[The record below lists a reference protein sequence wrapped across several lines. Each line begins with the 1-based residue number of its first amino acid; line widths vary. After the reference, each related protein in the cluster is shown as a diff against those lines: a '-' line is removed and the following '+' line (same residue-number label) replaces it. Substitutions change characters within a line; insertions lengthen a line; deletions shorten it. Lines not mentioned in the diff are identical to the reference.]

1 MKCSALIVT
10 ILIVSIGLSGC
21 SSNGAPAKTS
31 RQQAALITPGMV
43 IEKAMPVD
51 IRVIG
56 SVEAYTAIR
65 VKAQVTGQLM
75 KVQFRQGDDVKAG
88 DPLFLIDPRPF
99 DAAIR
104 EAEAGFAK
112 DTALLRQAEANLR
125 RDTAQEKYA
134 QDQAT
139 RYQKL
144 FSEGVMSKQQTEQFD
159 SDANVRAEA
168 VRADQAAIESAQAA
182 LKADTAN
189 LESAKL
195 QRGYCEIRSPV
206 DGRTGD
212 LRIEEG
218 NLVRS
223 SDAELVTINQVHP
236 VYVTFSVPENRLS
249 EIRKYMAAGP
259 LSVLAGPPGD
269 VNQTETGRLTFID
282 NTVDNTTGTIKL
294 KATFTNANSRLWPGQ
309 FVNVAL
315 RLKTLQNALV
325 VPIRAIQMGQDGE
338 YAYVVK
344 GDQSA
349 EMRPVVTGLRTGE
362 EVVVEKGLEKGETI
376 VVEGQGRLA
385 SGMKVRSKGGRGQ
398 GQ

>member
-1 MKCSALIVT
+1 MKSSALIV
-10 ILIVSIGLSGC
+10 IIPIVSAGLVGC
-21 SSNGAPAKTS
+21 SSSSSAPAKS
-31 RQQAALITPGMV
+31 MRQPAALITPGVV

-56 SVEAYTAIR
+56 SVEAYMAIR

-75 KVQFRQGDDVKAG
+75 KVQFRQGEDVKAG
-88 DPLFLIDPRPF
+88 DPLVLIDPRPF
-99 DAAIR
+99 DAAISQ
-104 EAEAGFAK
+104 AEASIAK

-125 RDTAQEKYA
+125 RDIAQEKYA
-134 QDQAT
+134 RDQAA

-144 FSEGVMSKQQTEQFD
+144 FAEGVMSKQQTEQYD
-159 SDANVRAEA
+159 SDLNVRTEA
-168 VRADQAAIESAQAA
+168 VSADQAAIQSAQAS
-182 LKADTAN
+182 LNSDKAN

-212 LRIEEG
+212 LDIQEG

-259 LSVLAGPPGD
+259 LSVKANPPGD
-269 VNQTETGRLTFID
+269 ASQSEAGQLTFID
-282 NTVDNTTGTIKL
+282 NMVDNTTGTIKL
-294 KATFTNANSRLWPGQ
+294 KATFANANSRLWPGQ

-315 RLKTLQNALV
+315 RLKMLQNALV
-325 VPIRAIQMGQDGE
+325 VPIRGIQMGQDGE
-338 YAYVVK
+338 FAYVVK
-344 GDQSA
+344 GDQTA
-349 EMRPVVTGLRTGE
+349 EMRPVTTGLRVGE

-376 VVEGQGRLA
+376 VLEGQGRLA
-385 SGMKVRSKGGRGQ
+385 PGMRVGSKGRRGQ
-398 GQ
+398 

>member
-1 MKCSALIVT
+1 MKSSALVVITLIVT
-10 ILIVSIGLSGC
+10 AGLLGC
-21 SSNGAPAKTS
+21 SSNGAPAKS
-31 RQQAALITPGMV
+31 LRQQAALITPGVV

-99 DAAIR
+99 DAAIQQ
-104 EAEAGFAK
+104 AEANIAK
-112 DTALLRQAEANLR
+112 DTALLRQAEANMR
-125 RDTAQEKYA
+125 RDIAQEKYA
-134 QDQAT
+134 RDQAA

-144 FSEGVMSKQQTEQFD
+144 FSEGVMSKQQTEQYD
-159 SDANVRAEA
+159 SDANMRVEA
-168 VRADQAAIESAQAA
+168 VGADQAAIESAQAA
-182 LKADTAN
+182 LKADTAS

-195 QRGYCEIRSPV
+195 QRGYCDIRSPV

-212 LRIEEG
+212 LNIQEG

-236 VYVTFSVPENRLS
+236 VYVTFSVPENRLP

-259 LSVLAGPPGD
+259 LSVLASPPGD
-269 VNQTETGRLTFID
+269 ANQTETGRLTFIN
-282 NTVDNTTGTIKL
+282 NTVDSTTGTIKL
-294 KATFTNANSRLWPGQ
+294 KATFANVNSRLWPGQ

-315 RLKTLQNALV
+315 RLKTLQNAV
-325 VPIRAIQMGQDGE
+325 VAPVRAIQMGQDGE
-338 YAYVVK
+338 FAYVVK

-349 EMRPVVTGLRTGE
+349 EMRPVVTGLRLGE

-376 VVEGQGRLA
+376 VIEGQGRLA
-385 SGMKVRSKGGRGQ
+385 PGMKVRSKGGRGQ
-398 GQ
+398 

>member
-1 MKCSALIVT
+1 
-10 ILIVSIGLSGC
+10 
-21 SSNGAPAKTS
+21 
-31 RQQAALITPGMV
+31 
-43 IEKAMPVD
+43 MPVD

-65 VKAQVTGQLM
+65 VKAQVSGQLM

-88 DPLFLIDPRPF
+88 DLLFLIDPRPF

-104 EAEAGFAK
+104 QAEASIAK

-125 RDTAQEKYA
+125 RDVAQEKYA
-134 QDQAT
+134 RDQAA

-144 FSEGVMSKQQTEQFD
+144 FSEGVMSKQQTEQYD
-159 SDANVRAEA
+159 SEANMRAEA
-168 VRADQAAIESAQAA
+168 VGADQAAIESAQAS

-195 QRGYCEIRSPV
+195 ERAYCEIRSPV

-212 LRIEEG
+212 LNIEEG

-236 VYVTFSVPENRLS
+236 VYVTFSVPENRLA
-249 EIRKYMAAGP
+249 EVRKYMAAGP
-259 LSVLAGPPGD
+259 LSVMASPPGD
-269 VNQTETGRLTFID
+269 VSQTETGQLTFID
-282 NTVDNTTGTIKL
+282 NTVDSTTGTIKL
-294 KATFTNANSRLWPGQ
+294 KATFANGNSRLWPGQ
-309 FVNVAL
+309 FVNVSL
-315 RLKTLQNALV
+315 RLKTLQNAVV

-338 YAYVVK
+338 FAYVVK

-349 EMRPVVTGLRTGE
+349 EMRPVTTGLRIGE

-376 VVEGQGRLA
+376 VIEGQGRLA
-385 SGMKVRSKGGRGQ
+385 PGMKVRSKGGRGQ
-398 GQ
+398 

>member
-1 MKCSALIVT
+1 MKSSTLIVITLIVT
-10 ILIVSIGLSGC
+10 AGLLGC
-21 SSNGAPAKTS
+21 SSNGAPAKMS
-31 RQQAALITPGMV
+31 RQQAALITPGVV

-99 DAAIR
+99 DAAIQQ
-104 EAEAGFAK
+104 AEANIAK
-112 DTALLRQAEANLR
+112 DTALLRQAEANMR
-125 RDTAQEKYA
+125 RDIAQEKYA
-134 QDQAT
+134 RDQAA

-144 FSEGVMSKQQTEQFD
+144 FSEGVMSKQQTEQYD
-159 SDANVRAEA
+159 SDANMRVEA
-168 VRADQAAIESAQAA
+168 VGADQAAIESAQAA
-182 LKADTAN
+182 LRADTAN

-195 QRGYCEIRSPV
+195 ERGYCDIRSPV

-212 LRIEEG
+212 LNIQEG

-236 VYVTFSVPENRLS
+236 VYVTFSVPENRLP

-259 LSVLAGPPGD
+259 LSALASPPGD
-269 VNQTETGRLTFID
+269 ANQTETGRLTFIN
-282 NTVDNTTGTIKL
+282 NTVDSTTGTIKL
-294 KATFTNANSRLWPGQ
+294 KATFANGNSRLWPGQ

-315 RLKTLQNALV
+315 RLKTLQNAV
-325 VPIRAIQMGQDGE
+325 VAPVRAIQMGQDGE
-338 YAYVVK
+338 FAYVVK

-349 EMRPVVTGLRTGE
+349 EMRPVVTGLRLGE

-376 VVEGQGRLA
+376 VIEGQGRLA
-385 SGMKVRSKGGRGQ
+385 PGMKVRSKGGRGQ
-398 GQ
+398 

>member
-1 MKCSALIVT
+1 MKSSALII
-10 ILIVSIGLSGC
+10 ILIVSAGLLGC
-21 SSNGAPAKTS
+21 SSSGSAPAKTS
-31 RQQAALITPGMV
+31 RQQAALITPV
-43 IEKAMPVD
+43 VVLEKTMPVD
-51 IRVIG
+51 LRVIG

-65 VKAQVTGQLM
+65 VKAQVSGQLM

-88 DPLFLIDPRPF
+88 DLLFLIDPRPF

-104 EAEAGFAK
+104 QVEAGIAK

-125 RDTAQEKYA
+125 RDVAQEKYA
-134 QDQAT
+134 RDQAA

-159 SDANVRAEA
+159 SDANMRTEA
-168 VRADQAAIESAQAA
+168 VGADRAAIESAQAS

-195 QRGYCEIRSPV
+195 ERAYCEIRAPV

-212 LRIEEG
+212 LNIEEG
-218 NLVRS
+218 NLVRN

-236 VYVTFSVPENRLS
+236 VYVTFSIPENRLA
-249 EIRKYMAAGP
+249 EVRKYMTAGP
-259 LSVLAGPPGD
+259 LSVMASPPGD
-269 VNQTETGRLTFID
+269 VSQTEPGQLTFID

-294 KATFTNANSRLWPGQ
+294 KATFANGNSRLWPGQ

-315 RLKTLQNALV
+315 RLKTLQNAVV

-338 YAYVVK
+338 FAYVVK

-349 EMRPVVTGLRTGE
+349 EMRPVTTGLRVGE

-376 VVEGQGRLA
+376 VIEGQGRLA
-385 SGMKVRSKGGRGQ
+385 PGMKVRSKGGRGQ
-398 GQ
+398 

>member
-1 MKCSALIVT
+1 MKFSALI
-10 ILIVSIGLSGC
+10 IIIPIVLAGLLGC
-21 SSNGAPAKTS
+21 SSSGSAPAKS
-31 RQQAALITPGMV
+31 MRQQAVLITPGVV

-56 SVEAYTAIR
+56 SVEAYMAIR

-75 KVQFRQGDDVKAG
+75 KVYFRQGADVKAG

-99 DAAIR
+99 DAAISQ
-104 EAEAGFAK
+104 AEAGIVK

-125 RDTAQEKYA
+125 RDIAQEKYA
-134 QDQAT
+134 RDQAA

-144 FSEGVMSKQQTEQFD
+144 FAEGVMSKQQTEQYD
-159 SDANVRAEA
+159 SDLNVRTEA
-168 VRADQAAIESAQAA
+168 VSADQAAIQSAQAS
-182 LKADTAN
+182 LNSDKAN
-189 LESAKL
+189 LESAKV

-212 LRIEEG
+212 LQVQEG
-218 NLVRS
+218 NLVRN
-223 SDAELVTINQVHP
+223 SDAELITINQVRP
-236 VYVTFSVPENRLS
+236 VYVTFSVPENRLA

-259 LSVLAGPPGD
+259 LAVLANPPSDASQSEAG
-269 VNQTETGRLTFID
+269 QLTFID
-282 NTVDNTTGTIKL
+282 NMVDSTTGTIKL
-294 KATFTNANSRLWPGQ
+294 KATFANASSRLWPGQ

-315 RLKTLQNALV
+315 RLKMLQNALV

-338 YAYVVK
+338 FAYVVK

-349 EMRPVVTGLRTGE
+349 EMRQVTTGLRVGE

-376 VVEGQGRLA
+376 VLEGQGRLA
-385 SGMKVRSKGGRGQ
+385 PGMKTRGRGGRGQ
-398 GQ
+398 

>member
-1 MKCSALIVT
+1 MRSTALFVT
-10 ILIVSIGLSGC
+10 TLIATAGLLGC
-21 SSNGAPAKTS
+21 ASNGAPAKSS
-31 RQQAALITPGMV
+31 RQQAALITPGLV
-43 IEKAMPVD
+43 VEKTMPVD

-65 VKAQVTGQLM
+65 VKAQVSGQLM

-88 DPLFLIDPRPF
+88 APLFLIDPSPF

-104 EAEAGFAK
+104 QAEASIAK

-125 RDTAQEKYA
+125 RDTAQETYA
-134 QDQAT
+134 RDQAA

-144 FSEGVMSKQQTEQFD
+144 FSEGVMSKQQTEQYD
-159 SDANVRAEA
+159 SDANMRAEA
-168 VRADQAAIESAQAA
+168 VRADQAAIESAQAS
-182 LKADTAN
+182 LKADAAS
-189 LESAKL
+189 LESAKIS
-195 QRGYCEIRSPV
+195 RAYCDIRSPV

-212 LRIEEG
+212 LNIEEG

-236 VYVTFSVPENRLS
+236 IYVTFSVPENRLP

-259 LSVLAGPPGD
+259 LSVVASPPGD
-269 VNQTETGRLTFID
+269 VNQTETGQLTFID
-282 NTVDNTTGTIKL
+282 NTVDSTTGTIKL
-294 KATFTNANSRLWPGQ
+294 KATFANGNSRLWPGQ

-325 VPIRAIQMGQDGE
+325 VPVRAIQMGQDGE
-338 YAYVVK
+338 FAYVVK
-344 GDQSA
+344 DGQSA
-349 EMRPVVTGLRTGE
+349 EMRPVTTGLRIGE

-376 VVEGQGRLA
+376 VIEGQGRLA
-385 SGMKVRSKGGRGQ
+385 PGMKVRSKGGRGQ
-398 GQ
+398 

>member
-1 MKCSALIVT
+1 MKSSAIIVITVIVT
-10 ILIVSIGLSGC
+10 AGMLGC
-21 SSNGAPAKTS
+21 SSSSAPAKST
-31 RQQAALITPGMV
+31 RQQAALITPV
-43 IEKAMPVD
+43 AVVEKTMPVD

-65 VKAQVTGQLM
+65 VKAQVSGQLM

-88 DPLFLIDPRPF
+88 DLLFLIDPRPF
-99 DAAIR
+99 DATIR
-104 EAEAGFAK
+104 QVEASIAK

-134 QDQAT
+134 RDQAA

-144 FSEGVMSKQQTEQFD
+144 FSEGVMSKQQTEQYD
-159 SDANVRAEA
+159 SEANVRSEA

-182 LKADTAN
+182 LKADAAN

-195 QRGYCEIRSPV
+195 QRAYCEIRSPV

-212 LRIEEG
+212 LNIEEG

-223 SDAELVTINQVHP
+223 SDAELVTIHQVHP
-236 VYVTFSVPENRLS
+236 VYVTFSVPENRLA
-249 EIRKYMAAGP
+249 EIRKYRAAGP
-259 LSVLAGPPGD
+259 LSVQASPPGD
-269 VNQTETGRLTFID
+269 ASQTETGQLTFID

-294 KATFTNANSRLWPGQ
+294 KATFPNTSSRLWPGQ

-315 RLKTLQNALV
+315 RLRTLQNAV
-325 VPIRAIQMGQDGE
+325 VAPVRAIQMGQDGE
-338 YAYVVK
+338 FAYVVK

-349 EMRPVVTGLRTGE
+349 EMRPVTTGLRIGE
-362 EVVVEKGLEKGETI
+362 EVVVEKGLEKGEII
-376 VVEGQGRLA
+376 VMEGQGRLA
-385 SGMKVRSKGGRGQ
+385 PGMKVRSKGGRGQ
-398 GQ
+398 

>member
-1 MKCSALIVT
+1 MRSSF
-10 ILIVSIGLSGC
+10 LIVSSLILAIVLLGC
-21 SSNGAPAKTS
+21 SRNPAAQIKGPGK
-31 RQQAALITPGMV
+31 QAALVTTGMV
-43 IEKAMPVD
+43 MEKAMPVD

-56 SVEAYTAIR
+56 SVEAYTAVH
-65 VKAQVTGQLM
+65 VKAQVSGQLM

-104 EAEAGFAK
+104 QAEANIAK

-134 QDQAT
+134 RDQAG

-144 FSEGVMSKQQTEQFD
+144 FSEGVMSKQQTEQYD

-168 VRADQAAIESAQAA
+168 LRADQAAIESAQASLQA
-182 LKADTAN
+182 NTAN

-195 QRGYCEIRSPV
+195 QRAYCEIRSPV

-212 LRIEEG
+212 LNIQEG

-236 VYVTFSVPENRLS
+236 VYVTFSVPENRLP
-249 EIRKYMAAGP
+249 EIRKYRAAGP
-259 LSVLAGPPGD
+259 LSVLASPPGD
-269 VNQTETGRLTFID
+269 ATQTERGQLTFID
-282 NTVDNTTGTIKL
+282 NTVDSTTGTIKL
-294 KATFTNANSRLWPGQ
+294 KATFANGDSRLWPGQ

-325 VPIRAIQMGQDGE
+325 VPLRAIQMGQDGE
-338 YAYVVK
+338 YSYVVK
-344 GDQSA
+344 GDQTA
-349 EMRPVVTGLRTGE
+349 EMRPVITGLRAGE
-362 EVVVEKGLEKGETI
+362 EVVVEKGLERGETI
-376 VVEGQGRLA
+376 VIEGQGRLA
-385 SGMKVRSKGGRGQ
+385 PGMKVSSKGGRGQ
-398 GQ
+398 

>member
-1 MKCSALIVT
+1 MKSNIPIVI
-10 ILIVSIGLSGC
+10 ILIVSAGLLGC
-21 SSNGAPAKTS
+21 SSSNSAPAKS
-31 RQQAALITPGMV
+31 GRQQAALITPTV
-43 IEKAMPVD
+43 VFEKAMPVD

-56 SVEAYTAIR
+56 SVEPYTAIR
-65 VKAQVTGQLM
+65 VKAQVSGQLM

-99 DAAIR
+99 DAAIQQT
-104 EAEAGFAK
+104 EANIAK

-134 QDQAT
+134 RDQAA

-144 FSEGVMSKQQTEQFD
+144 FSEGVMSKQQTEQYD
-159 SDANVRAEA
+159 SEANVRAEA

-189 LESAKL
+189 LESARL
-195 QRGYCEIRSPV
+195 QRAYCEIRSPV

-212 LRIEEG
+212 LNIEEG

-223 SDAELVTINQVHP
+223 NDAELVTIHQVHP
-236 VYVTFSVPENRLS
+236 IYVTFSIPENRLA
-249 EIRKYMAAGP
+249 EVRKYMAAGP
-259 LSVLAGPPGD
+259 LSVVANAPD
-269 VNQTETGRLTFID
+269 DASQSEAGRLTFVD
-282 NTVDNTTGTIKL
+282 NTVDSTTGTIKL
-294 KATFTNANSRLWPGQ
+294 KATFANGNSRLWPGQ

-315 RLKTLQNALV
+315 RLKMLQNAVV
-325 VPIRAIQMGQDGE
+325 VPVRAIQMSQDGE
-338 YAYVVK
+338 FAYVVK

-349 EMRPVVTGLRTGE
+349 EMRPVTTGLRIGE

-376 VVEGQGRLA
+376 VIEGQGRLA
-385 SGMKVRSKGGRGQ
+385 PGMKVRSKGGRGQ
-398 GQ
+398 

>member
-1 MKCSALIVT
+1 MKSSALIV
-10 ILIVSIGLSGC
+10 IIVIVLAGMLGC
-21 SSNGAPAKTS
+21 SSSGSAPAKS
-31 RQQAALITPGMV
+31 MRQQAALITPGVV
-43 IEKAMPVD
+43 IEKTMPVD

-56 SVEAYTAIR
+56 SVEAYMAIR

-75 KVQFRQGDDVKAG
+75 KVYFRQGADVKAG

-99 DAAIR
+99 DAAISQ
-104 EAEAGFAK
+104 AEAGIVK

-125 RDTAQEKYA
+125 RDIAQEKYA
-134 QDQAT
+134 RDQAA

-144 FSEGVMSKQQTEQFD
+144 FSEGVMSKQQTEQYD
-159 SDANVRAEA
+159 SDLNVRTEA
-168 VRADQAAIESAQAA
+168 VSADQAAIQSAQAS
-182 LKADTAN
+182 LNSDKAN
-189 LESAKL
+189 LESAKV

-212 LRIEEG
+212 LNIEEG

-236 VYVTFSVPENRLS
+236 VYVTFSVPENRLA
-249 EIRKYMAAGP
+249 EIRKFMAAGP
-259 LSVLAGPPGD
+259 LSVQAGPPGD
-269 VNQTETGRLTFID
+269 VNQGETGQLSFID

-294 KATFTNANSRLWPGQ
+294 KATFANGNSRLWPGQ

-315 RLKTLQNALV
+315 RLKTLQNAVV

-338 YAYVVK
+338 FAYVVK

-349 EMRPVVTGLRTGE
+349 EMRPVVTGLRIGE

-376 VVEGQGRLA
+376 VIEGQGRLA
-385 SGMKVRSKGGRGQ
+385 PGMKVRSKGGRG
-398 GQ
+398 